1 MDERSAYNQV
11 NNAWKKTCKI
21 VLGEEI
27 GELKDYEEYLKG
39 FFPTETV
46 KKKSYLSGKD
56 VIISTFSGKDVYGK
70 NARFIS
76 QDEIKQEAIDPLTI
90 NQIKDI
96 DSIIQAISEKWAYT
110 GNIILGESQFVGSS
124 CNIINSSYVYGS
136 YEISDSYYVGYSSRL
151 RKQSRYCFGVAG
163 PLNEFVIIGMSLNT
177 KRSLE
182 ALYIVN
188 GSDIYYSFNC
198 NGCSDLMFSFNLRN
212 KRNCIGNL
220 QLTKEKYKELKNK
233 LLYEIREELK
243 RNKKLPHLIE
253 LVSGKKPIYPP
264 IEIKQEKEPEFD
276 IKPINKAFQ
285 SVFKILFNKE
295 IKDDLTT
302 YQKYLSKYII
312 LPEKFTSYYGSTV
325 YSIGPPYP
333 PLPSERLVSI
343 KEAEKLSEIPLKIE
357 EIDSF
362 DKIKENLSKIGFFVG
377 LFVEGQSMNFS
388 HVYFAIN
395 TIHSYKVNDCTNTE
409 YCAYDNMPLNSKYAF
424 GCWRILESEFV
435 LNLHIAQ
442 IVISCIIV
450 KECKMQCFVG
460 ILKAKDMLL
469 EIYNFLLRNI
479 NR

>member
-1 MDERSAYNQV
+1 
-11 NNAWKKTCKI
+11 
-21 VLGEEI
+21 
-27 GELKDYEEYLKG
+27 
-39 FFPTETV
+39 
-46 KKKSYLSGKD
+46 
-56 VIISTFSGKDVYGK
+56 
-70 NARFIS
+70 
-76 QDEIKQEAIDPLTI
+76 
-90 NQIKDI
+90 
-96 DSIIQAISEKWAYT
+96 
-110 GNIILGESQFVGSS
+110 
-124 CNIINSSYVYGS
+124 
-136 YEISDSYYVGYSSRL
+136 
-151 RKQSRYCFGVAG
+151 
-163 PLNEFVIIGMSLNT
+163 
-177 KRSLE
+177 
-182 ALYIVN
+182 
-188 GSDIYYSFNC
+188 
-198 NGCSDLMFSFNLRN
+198 
-212 KRNCIGNL
+212 
-220 QLTKEKYKELKNK
+220 
-233 LLYEIREELK
+233 LK

-295 IKDDLTT
+295 IKDDLNT

-325 YSIGPPYP
+325 YSVGPPYP

-357 EIDSF
+357 EIESF

-435 LNLHIAQ
+435 LNCHNSVRLKRCFEVDASTNCSDSYFLHNCEGMQDAMFCWNTKGKRYAIGNLQLSFEKYKQ
-442 IVISCIIV
+442 IKDRIIEQV
-450 KECKMQCFVG
+450 ADELTRKKE
-460 ILKAKDMLL
+460 LKYD
-469 EIYNFLLRNI
+469 IYRIFQH
-479 NR
+479 